1 MTVGMRLSAELEA
14 QVLQLAGVA
23 PVPLAD
29 LTEEQFQS
37 EVIRL
42 AKRNGWRCFHPRDS
56 RKSEAGWPDLAMV
69 HRVFGFVTAELKVGR
84 NQLSAAQAAWVED
97 LECAGVRVF
106 VWRPTDWATI
116 EATLTGRT

>member
-1 MTVGMRLSAELEA
+1 MRLSPELEA
-14 QVLQLAGVA
+14 QVLRLAGVA

-29 LTEEQFQS
+29 LTEEQFQA

-42 AKRNGWRCFHPRDS
+42 AKRNGWRCYHTRDS
-56 RKSEAGWPDLAMV
+56 RKSAAGFLDLAMV
-69 HRVFGFVTAELKVGR
+69 HRVFGFIIAELKVGT
-84 NQLSAAQAAWVED
+84 NQPSAAQAAWVED

-106 VWRPTDWATI
+106 VWRPTDWTSI